1 MTKRKETSREPLAL
15 LYVRVSTLGQAAEG
29 ISLEAQER
37 TLTERALAEG
47 FRVEVIREEG
57 RSGKKL
63 SNRPKLKEALERLN
77 RGEAQALYVTK
88 LDRLARSLGDL
99 LSIVEQAA
107 RKEWRLALLDIGL
120 DTSTPQ
126 GKLVLNLLGSVAEFE
141 RLLIADRQ
149 REVHRERKARGEVWG
164 VTKGSR
170 SLLPKEVRSRIVAEK
185 EKGLTLTAIAEG
197 LNRDKV
203 PTIKGGS
210 KWYASTVKHFLTSPA
225 TRKAA

>member
-15 LYVRVSTLGQAAEG
+15 IYVRVSTNQQATEG
-29 ISLEAQER
+29 LSLEAQER
-37 TLTERALAEG
+37 TLTARALAEG
-47 FRVEVIREEG
+47 FRVEVLREEG

-63 SNRPKLKEALERLN
+63 SNRPQLKAALERLSK
-77 RGEAQALYVTK
+77 GEAQALYVAK
-88 LDRLARSLGDL
+88 LDRLARSLSDL
-99 LSIVEQAA
+99 LSIVEQAN
-107 RKEWRLALLDIGL
+107 RKEWRLSIGDIGL

-141 RLLIADRQ
+141 RQLIAERAKDT
-149 REVHRERKARGEVWG
+149 HRERAARGEVWG

-170 SLLPKEVRSRIVAEK
+170 SLLPREVRTRIVSERA
-185 EKGLTLTAIAEG
+185 KGLTLTAIAEG
-197 LNRDKV
+197 LNRDRV

-210 KWYASTVKHFLTSPA
+210 KWYASTVKHFLNSPA